1 MAKPYAG
8 PAMTIDNMR
17 ALVQA
22 GDING
27 IRLGEIAIDE
37 FVTNMADPERQR
49 KGLSELER
57 AVTPSLSAKPSSQ
70 VEVADLLVSYIQS
83 RTRALS
89 DDQ

>member
-1 MAKPYAG
+1 L
-8 PAMTIDNMR
+8 R
-17 ALVQA
+17 VEFC
-22 GDING
+22 
-27 IRLGEIAIDE
+27 LGEIAIDE